1 MFAATQNPLR
11 EVLHW
16 TEQAFFALLLLAG
29 MGLVFYAVVAPS
41 GPNAVPDAPVRLVEQ
56 QQDAAEAYARAPSFH
71 FNRAS

>member
-1 MFAATQNPLR
+1 MFVATTNPLR

-41 GPNAVPDAPVRLVEQ
+41 GPQVAPDAKIRLVQ
-56 QQDAAEAYARAPSFH
+56 QHDAAEAYARAPSFH